1 MFCSHRWVE
10 NVPVVERALEVWP
23 HVVNYV
29 KAVKSG
35 KLPNPHIK
43 SSDTVARCCDDPL
56 FIVKANVFLSIALEI
71 APFLTKYQADL
82 PMVPLLVKDL
92 HDTLVGLF
100 DQFIKK
106 DVMEQAKLSAIKM
119 IKVLGN
125 DVSNTSL
132 HKDTS
137 KVNIGFVSEKLLHE
151 LK

>member
-1 MFCSHRWVE
+1 M
-10 NVPVVERALEVWP
+10 
-23 HVVNYV
+23 
-29 KAVKSG
+29 
-35 KLPNPHIK
+35 
-43 SSDTVARCCDDPL
+43 
-56 FIVKANVFLSIALEI
+56 EI